1 MKKIKASFDQKD
13 RIVCVT
19 NQGCHEFY
27 YQPVGSKK
35 RILLFTTD
43 EFSGS
48 VFAYFRNKGRNMSDI
63 GFSLTIKEL
72 YEFKKY
78 RDHKLATVMKRIPGQ
93 VECVIRER
101 TENERSHN
109 QPIAARLPESLCFGL
124 DDDERAA

>member
-72 YEFKKY
+72 YQFKEY
-78 RDHKLATVMKRIPGQ
+78 HNRRLAAVMKRIPGQ
-93 VECVIRER
+93 VEYVIREHS
-101 TENERSHN
+101 EGERSNNMQGISGVSDYCH
-109 QPIAARLPESLCFGL
+109 S
-124 DDDERAA
+124 DHDERAA